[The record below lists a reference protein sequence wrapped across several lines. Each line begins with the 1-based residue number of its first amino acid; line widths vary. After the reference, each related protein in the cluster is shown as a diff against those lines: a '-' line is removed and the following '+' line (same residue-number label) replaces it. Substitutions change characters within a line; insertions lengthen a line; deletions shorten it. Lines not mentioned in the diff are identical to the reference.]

1 MLALYVLCSARSS
14 FISILFL
21 FPSRRLCR
29 RGGGAVL
36 RLQAVWWVSAIAGPG
51 PLLLVCTARRWS
63 QFSQWSHK
71 GCFSFRAVFDL
82 AIVQLQQSARLRGHI
97 SLPLKKKLKKT
108 HLFLASAFVFIS
120 AAEGQSG
127 EGNRSVLGVPHQ
139 LGDLANPPFLCFCFT
154 WSKTKDISAI
164 GSLGFLDSTR
174 DVDIAAAHQ
183 DV

>member
-51 PLLLVCTARRWS
+51 PLLLVCTACRWC

-82 AIVQLQQSARLRGHI
+82 AIVQLQQSARLRGRI
-97 SLPLKKKLKKT
+97 SLPLKKKKKT
-108 HLFLASAFVFIS
+108 YFRPLLSFLFLQRR
-120 AAEGQSG
+120 ESG

-139 LGDLANPPFLCFCFT
+139 SGDLANPPFLCFCFT

-174 DVDIAAAHQ
+174 DVDISAAHQ
-183 DV
+183 DI